1 MKRLHHHDNA
11 LSLAPHSGR
20 ALCAASLLAACHNN
34 GYRFGYWFSHW
45 RA

>member
-1 MKRLHHHDNA
+1 MQRLRHHDNA
-11 LSLAPHSGR
+11 LSQAPHSGPVI
-20 ALCAASLLAACHNN
+20 CAASPLAACHN